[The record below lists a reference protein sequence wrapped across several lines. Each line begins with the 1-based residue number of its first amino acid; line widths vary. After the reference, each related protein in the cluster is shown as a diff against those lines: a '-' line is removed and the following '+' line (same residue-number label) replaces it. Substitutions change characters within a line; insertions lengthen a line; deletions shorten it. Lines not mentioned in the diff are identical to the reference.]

1 MAPTI
6 TDRPDM
12 AGYGVEDDLDG
23 VLPWTWATERLVGS
37 RSYWVVTASTDG
49 RPHAMP
55 VWGVWRADE
64 DDYWF
69 SCAPTARKVRNL
81 AANDRI
87 TVATED
93 PTRFVSVEGRAE
105 RIEPGP
111 TLGPVIDAYAAK
123 YAEFTDGTEEELAG
137 FMAETAFYRVTPE
150 RAFGIIETPEDFARR
165 ATRWRWT

>member
-1 MAPTI
+1 MTVS
-6 TDRPDM
+6 
-12 AGYGVEDDLDG
+12 G
-23 VLPWTWATERLVGS
+23 
-37 RSYWVVTASTDG
+37 DG

-64 DDYWF
+64 DEYWF

-105 RIEPGP
+105 KIEPGP
-111 TLGPVIDAYAAK
+111 ALEPVIDGYAEK
-123 YAEFTDGTEEELAG
+123 YAEFADGTPEEFAE
-137 FMAETAFYRVTPE
+137 FMAQTAFYRVTPE
-150 RAFGIIETPEDFARR
+150 RAFGIIETPEDFAKR